1 MSIKKGSLFIGII
14 AVIIVIAYNYV
25 NPSEIQSIST
35 EDLANRLQ
43 GENGNDALYIDVRE
57 HDEYVAGHV
66 EGMLN
71 FPLSN
76 LEESMKKIPKDIE
89 VVIICQSGNRSM
101 QAAELFQR
109 NGYENIVNVEG
120 GINSWQG
127 KLVQK

>member
-1 MSIKKGSLFIGII
+1 MNIKKRSLYLGII
-14 AVIIVIAYNYV
+14 AAIIVFAYNYM

-43 GENGNDALYIDVRE
+43 EEHVNDALYIDVRE

-76 LEESMKKIPKDIE
+76 LEESMKKIPNDIE

-101 QAAELFQR
+101 QAAVLFQE
-109 NGYENIVNVEG
+109 NGYKNIVNVEG

-127 KLVQK
+127 KLVQE

>member
-1 MSIKKGSLFIGII
+1 MNIKKRSLYVSIL
-14 AVIIVIAYNYV
+14 ALVIVFAYNYM

-43 GENGNDALYIDVRE
+43 GKNGNDALYIDVRE
-57 HDEYVAGHV
+57 HDEFEAGHI

-101 QAAELFQR
+101 QAAELFQK

-127 KLVQK
+127 ELVQK